1 MTRLLG
7 ISLTMTSNH
16 LYKHGTLKMGVA
28 LRKAI
33 YAKMMQQDMSHFE
46 QKFKKKDQARV
57 MINVYLSQ
65 KVSKETRLSAMPF
78 NFIPTMPS
86 FCQDRLVTNIGKA
99 LKKDYRFLID
109 HDAGRPG
116 ALEDT

>member
-46 QKFKKKDQARV
+46 QKFKRKDQARV
-57 MINVYLSQ
+57 MLNVYLSQ
-65 KVSKETRLSAMPF
+65 KVRKRVFPLRH
-78 NFIPTMPS
+78 FI
-86 FCQDRLVTNIGKA
+86 
-99 LKKDYRFLID
+99 LKMIILPRQARDK
-109 HDAGRPG
+109 H
-116 ALEDT
+116 

>member
-65 KVSKETRLSAMPF
+65 KVSKETRRLFAMPF

-86 FCQDRLVTNIGKA
+86 FCQDRLLVTNIGKA
-99 LKKDYRFLID
+99 LKKDYYRFFL
-109 HDAGRPG
+109 
-116 ALEDT
+116 